1 MNDQFDPISEQ
12 QTSAFLPIVLLGIAV
27 LLFNLFQLSM
37 LLPQRTQL
45 QRIITQNEQAVAQSR
60 EVQGKLQ
67 KIVEDLVNISK
78 DNKDAQAIIAKYN
91 ISVRPNGAAPAAK

>member
-12 QTSAFLPIVLLGIAV
+12 QTSAFLPIVLLGVAV

-45 QRIITQNEQAVAQSR
+45 QRIISQNEQAVAQSR

>member
-1 MNDQFDPISEQ
+1 MNDQFDSVSDQ
-12 QTSAFLPIVLLGIAV
+12 QTSAFLPIVLLGISV

-37 LLPQRTQL
+37 LMPQRTQL
-45 QRIITQNEQAVAQSR
+45 QRIISQNEQAVAQSR

-78 DNKDAQAIIAKYN
+78 DNKDAQAIITKYN